1 MTDPANNLLL
11 DDDLSFGTGDPRST
25 LDRRDLLAPH
35 VFLLASSL
43 RTQNSVVVKLVD
55 EILQTIDRSLTST
68 YLEVVSVCR

>member
-25 LDRRDLLAPH
+25 LDRRDLLAPQ